1 MFKNLFS
8 DLGMKLLS
16 LGLAIMVWWI
26 IKIGAE
32 LRYPAEDKLPG
43 LLRRTPSVIPTNPP
57 TQPTVP
63 DRS

>member
-1 MFKNLFS
+1 MSKKLFS

-32 LRYPAEDKLPG
+32 LKYPGEQKLPD
-43 LLRRTPSVIPTNPP
+43 LLRTPSDIRTNPP
-57 TQPTVP
+57 AITPVP
-63 DRS
+63 ERS